1 MVTTRTIRR
10 PLVWLP
16 SALLLMWPFLL
27 TDSSAE
33 QAQAARSDRPPNI
46 IMYLADDIGREAF
59 NSYGGTSY
67 KTPNID
73 RLAAD
78 GMRFTR
84 AYSTALC
91 TPTRVQLL
99 TGQYNFRNY
108 DHFGYFDTS
117 LRTIANYLQAAG
129 YTTAM
134 AGKWQFGGSSQTPHL
149 IGFNEYLIWQL
160 ESPDFWNRYKNPIL
174 TRNGEP
180 AKQHPGAYGPDMV
193 KEFVFDFMQRNR
205 ERPFFVYYAEH
216 LPHDPFH
223 PPPGHP
229 DYESHDETKVNDAKY
244 FGAMVSHLD
253 KNVGELMTTL
263 DKLGLREN
271 TLVLFMGDNGTDV
284 RVTSMMNGRPVQGD
298 KWGSTDASNHV
309 PFIAHWKGT
318 IAPAQVRDDLVDVS
332 DLFPTILEAGR
343 STILNVQSD
352 GVSLYPTLSRGS
364 PSPRRWIFTD
374 FYRGRTSGPN
384 TVREG
389 RPHRYVHD
397 GRFKLYADG
406 RLFDYLA
413 DPTEKNPLSESGLSL
428 EARSALQALREAMTS
443 MEAEVKASDARR
455 KEGPPPQRGSGTG
468 GRPE

>member
-1 MVTTRTIRR
+1 MRTTRTVRR

-16 SALLLMWPFLL
+16 SALLLMWPLLL
-27 TDSSAE
+27 TGSSAE
-33 QAQAARSDRPPNI
+33 QAPAARSERPPNI
-46 IMYLADDIGREAF
+46 IMYLADDIGREAV

-84 AYSTALC
+84 AFSTALC
-91 TPTRVQLL
+91 TPARVQLL

-134 AGKWQFGGSSQTPHL
+134 AGKWQFGGSFQTPHL

-216 LPHDPFH
+216 LPHGPFQ

-229 DYESHDETKVNDAKY
+229 DYESHDETKVNDEKY

-271 TLVLFMGDNGTDV
+271 TLVLFMGDNGADV

-318 IAPAQVRDDLVDVS
+318 IAPAQVRDDLVDVG
-332 DLFPTILEAGR
+332 DLFPTMLEAGR

-352 GVSLYPTLSRGS
+352 GVSLYPTLTRGS

-406 RLFDYLA
+406 RFFDYLA

-428 EARSALQALREAMTS
+428 EARSALQALREVMTS
-443 MEAEVKASDARR
+443 MEAEVRASDARR